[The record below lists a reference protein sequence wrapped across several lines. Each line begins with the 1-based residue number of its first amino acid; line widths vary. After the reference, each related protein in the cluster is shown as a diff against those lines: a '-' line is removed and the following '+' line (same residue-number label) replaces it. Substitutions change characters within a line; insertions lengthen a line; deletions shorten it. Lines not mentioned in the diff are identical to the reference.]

1 MQATARMASVV
12 SSTLPAR
19 RRLIRVVRPTSM
31 RKLPFIFGALAG
43 IILCGVVAVGL
54 ALRSAFDS
62 TDPRYEIVA
71 VSWGN
76 HTNNAELWIYQVQVS
91 ATGSSTKRSLDVSAR
106 VCLGDGNYF
115 HDIGTIGTASDM
127 GDATKRFGLITWL
140 PDSITIGGADGV
152 KATLQRSELQK
163 HR

>member
-1 MQATARMASVV
+1 
-12 SSTLPAR
+12 
-19 RRLIRVVRPTSM
+19 M

-43 IILCGVVAVGL
+43 IVLCSVGAAGL
-54 ALRSAFDS
+54 ALRSAFLDS
-62 TDPRYEIVA
+62 TDPRYEMVA

-76 HTNNAELWIYQVQVS
+76 HTNNAKLWIYQVQVS
-91 ATGSSTKRSLDVSAR
+91 AAGSVRKGSFDVSAR
-106 VCLGDGNYF
+106 VCLGGGGNYF

-127 GDATKRFGLITWL
+127 GDATKRFGVITWL

>member
-1 MQATARMASVV
+1 
-12 SSTLPAR
+12 
-19 RRLIRVVRPTSM
+19 M

-62 TDPRYEIVA
+62 TDPSYEIVA
-71 VSWGN
+71 VSWGH
-76 HTNNAELWIYQVQVS
+76 HTNNADLWIYQVQVS
-91 ATGSSTKRSLDVSAR
+91 ATGSATKRSLDVSAR
-106 VCLGDGNYF
+106 VCLGNGNHF
-115 HDIGTIGTASDM
+115 HNIGTIGTASDM

-140 PDSITIGGADGV
+140 PDSITIGGAEGV
-152 KATLQRSELQK
+152 KATLQRSKLQK